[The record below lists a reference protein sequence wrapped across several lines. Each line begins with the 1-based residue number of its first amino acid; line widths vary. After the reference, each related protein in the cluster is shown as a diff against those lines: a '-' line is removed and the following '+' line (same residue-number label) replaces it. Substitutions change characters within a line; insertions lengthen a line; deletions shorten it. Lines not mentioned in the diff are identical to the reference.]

1 MEIFSVELAGVPV
14 EIRCRY
20 QENITFLREY
30 LTEKE
35 PLFTVAP
42 GEEDLLRM
50 QGDFD
55 RMDRAEGIPPH
66 RRGRF
71 QEKKIAHKEERIQS
85 AELRQKIEHCKIL
98 TGKRVQEVSDWGE
111 KQLDQRHCTGL

>member
-50 QGDFD
+50 QGKVTTEQVPWYG
-55 RMDRAEGIPPH
+55 EG
-66 RRGRF
+66 
-71 QEKKIAHKEERIQS
+71 
-85 AELRQKIEHCKIL
+85 
-98 TGKRVQEVSDWGE
+98 
-111 KQLDQRHCTGL
+111 

>member
-30 LTEKE
+30 LTKKE
-35 PLFTVAP
+35 PLFSIVP
-42 GEEDLLRM
+42 GEEDLLRT
-50 QGDFD
+50 QENFD

-71 QEKKIAHKEERIQS
+71 QEKRDREQR
-85 AELRQKIEHCKIL
+85 
-98 TGKRVQEVSDWGE
+98 GE
-111 KQLDQRHCTGL
+111 NSIC

>member
-1 MEIFSVELAGVPV
+1 VEIFSVELAGVPV

-20 QENITFLREY
+20 QENRIFLLDY
-30 LTEKE
+30 LSEKE
-35 PLFTVAP
+35 PLFSVAP
-42 GEEDLLRM
+42 GEEDLLRT

-71 QEKKIAHKEERIQS
+71 QEKRDREQR
-85 AELRQKIEHCKIL
+85 
-98 TGKRVQEVSDWGE
+98 GE
-111 KQLDQRHCTGL
+111 NSIC